1 MKQSIELNH
10 GQKAIPA
17 IGLGVF
23 KVEDGDTVIDAVVEA
38 IRQGYRHIDTAAVY
52 ENEEGVGIGI
62 RKGME
67 MANISRDDLFITSK
81 LWNADQGYDA
91 AIAAYEASLE
101 RLGLEQ
107 LDLYLIHWP
116 VEDKIVDS
124 WRALEQLY
132 RDGRVGAVGVS
143 NFQIHHLETL
153 AANSEL
159 VPAVNQ
165 VERHPLLRQTEL
177 SSYMTEHGI
186 VPVAWAPLMQG
197 GLFEEPTLVTIAKE
211 VERSVAQV
219 VLRWHLQ
226 TGWVIIPK
234 SVKSHRI
241 EENFSLHDFELSKE
255 QMERIDALDQHKRVG
270 PDPDDFDF

>member
-1 MKQSIELNH
+1 MKQSIQLNH
-10 GQKAIPA
+10 GQEAIPT

-52 ENEEGVGIGI
+52 ENEKGVGIGI

-81 LWNADQGYDA
+81 LWNADQGYDS

-107 LDLYLIHWP
+107 LDLYLMHWP
-116 VEDKIVDS
+116 VEDKIVES

-177 SSYMTEHGI
+177 ASYMTEHGI

-219 VLRWHLQ
+219 ILRWHLQ

-234 SVKSHRI
+234 SIKSHRI
-241 EENFSLHDFELSKE
+241 EENFSLHDFELSKD
-255 QMERIDALDQHKRVG
+255 QMERIDALDEHKRVG

>member
-10 GQKAIPA
+10 GQKVIPT

-81 LWNADQGYDA
+81 LWNADQGYES

-132 RDGRVGAVGVS
+132 REGRVGAVGVS

-177 SSYMTEHGI
+177 ASYMTEHGI

-197 GLFEEPTLVTIAKE
+197 GLFEEPTLVTIAEE

-219 VLRWHLQ
+219 ILRWHLQ

>member
-10 GQKAIPA
+10 GQKAIPN

-81 LWNADQGYDA
+81 LWNADQGYES
-91 AIAAYEASLE
+91 AIAAYETSLE

-132 RDGRVGAVGVS
+132 REGRVGAVGVS

-153 AANSEL
+153 AAYSEL

-165 VERHPLLRQTEL
+165 VERHPLLHQPEL
-177 SSYMTEHGI
+177 ASYMTEHGI

-219 VLRWHLQ
+219 ILRWHLQ

>member
-1 MKQSIELNH
+1 MKQSIQLNH
-10 GQKAIPA
+10 GQKAIPT

-67 MANISRDDLFITSK
+67 VANISRDDLFITSK
-81 LWNADQGYDA
+81 LWNADQGYDS

-116 VEDKIVDS
+116 VEGKIVDS

-177 SSYMTEHGI
+177 ASYMAEHGI

-219 VLRWHLQ
+219 ILRWHLQ
-226 TGWVIIPK
+226 TGWIIIPK

-241 EENFSLHDFELSKE
+241 EENFSLHDFELNKE

>member
-1 MKQSIELNH
+1 MKQSIQLNH

-67 MANISRDDLFITSK
+67 IANISRDDLFITSK

-143 NFQIHHLETL
+143 NFQTHHLETL
-153 AANSEL
+153 AANSAL

-177 SSYMTEHGI
+177 FSYMSEHGI

-197 GLFEEPTLVTIAKE
+197 GLFEEPMLVEIAKE

-219 VLRWHLQ
+219 ILRWHLQ

-241 EENFSLHDFELSKE
+241 EENFNLYDFELSDE
-255 QMERIDALDQHKRVG
+255 QMKRIDALDQHKRVG

>member
-10 GQKAIPA
+10 GQKAIPT

-81 LWNADQGYDA
+81 LWNADQGYES

-132 RDGRVGAVGVS
+132 REGRVGAVGVS

-177 SSYMTEHGI
+177 SSYMSEHGI

-197 GLFEEPTLVTIAKE
+197 GLFEQPTLVTIAKE

-219 VLRWHLQ
+219 ILRWHLQ

>member
-10 GQKAIPA
+10 GQKVIPA

-23 KVEDGDTVIDAVVEA
+23 KVEDGDTVIDTVVEA

-52 ENEEGVGIGI
+52 ENEEGVGVGI

-67 MANISRDDLFITSK
+67 IANISRDELFITSK
-81 LWNADQGYDA
+81 LWNADQGYDS

-116 VEDKIVDS
+116 VEDKMVES
-124 WRALEQLY
+124 WRALETLY
-132 RDGRVGAVGVS
+132 REGRVGAVGVS

-153 AANSEL
+153 AANSDL

-177 SSYMTEHGI
+177 ASYMSEHGI

-197 GLFEEPTLVTIAKE
+197 GLFEEQTLVE
-211 VERSVAQV
+211 VAGEVNRSVAQV
-219 VLRWHLQ
+219 LLRWHLQ

-234 SVKSHRI
+234 SIKPHRI
-241 EENFSLHDFELSKE
+241 AENFDVHDFELTND

>member
-1 MKQSIELNH
+1 MEQAIQLNH

-23 KVEDGDTVIDAVVEA
+23 KVEDGGAVIDAVVEA

-67 MANISRDDLFITSK
+67 IANISRDELFITSK
-81 LWNADQGYDA
+81 LWNADQGYDS

-101 RLGLEQ
+101 RLGLER

-116 VEDKIVDS
+116 VEDKMIES
-124 WRALEQLY
+124 WRALETLY
-132 RDGRVGAVGVS
+132 REGRVGAVGVS

-153 AANSEL
+153 VANSDL

-165 VERHPLLRQTEL
+165 VERHPLLRQSEL
-177 SSYMTEHGI
+177 ATYMNEHGI

-197 GLFEEPTLVTIAKE
+197 GLFEEPTLLEVAKE

-219 VLRWHLQ
+219 ILRWHLQ

-234 SVKSHRI
+234 SIKPHRI
-241 EENFSLHDFELSKE
+241 EENFSLYDFELSEE
-255 QMERIDALDQHKRVG
+255 QMNRIDTLDRHKRVG

>member
-1 MKQSIELNH
+1 MKQSIQLNH

-67 MANISRDDLFITSK
+67 IANISRDDLFITSK

-143 NFQIHHLETL
+143 NFQTHHLETL

-177 SSYMTEHGI
+177 SSYMSEHGI

-197 GLFEEPTLVTIAKE
+197 GLFEEPMLVEIAKE
-211 VERSVAQV
+211 VKRSVAQV
-219 VLRWHLQ
+219 MLRWHLQ

-234 SVKSHRI
+234 SVKAHRI
-241 EENFSLHDFELSKE
+241 EENFNLYDFELSEE
-255 QMERIDALDQHKRVG
+255 QINRIDALDQHKRVG

>member
-1 MKQSIELNH
+1 MKQSIQLNH
-10 GQKAIPA
+10 GQEAIPT

-23 KVEDGDTVIDAVVEA
+23 KVEDGNTVIDAVVEA

-52 ENEEGVGIGI
+52 ENEKGVGIGI

-81 LWNADQGYDA
+81 LWNADQGYDS

-116 VEDKIVDS
+116 VEDKIVES

-177 SSYMTEHGI
+177 ASYMTEHGI

-197 GLFEEPTLVTIAKE
+197 GLFEDPTLVTIAKE

-219 VLRWHLQ
+219 ILRWHLQ

-234 SVKSHRI
+234 SIKSHRI
-241 EENFSLHDFELSKE
+241 EENFSLHDFELSKD
-255 QMERIDALDQHKRVG
+255 QMERIDALDEHKRVG

>member
-1 MKQSIELNH
+1 MEQTIQLNH

-23 KVEDGDTVIDAVVEA
+23 KVEDGGAVIDAVVEA

-52 ENEEGVGIGI
+52 RNEEGVGVGL

-67 MANISRDDLFITSK
+67 IANISRDDLFITSK
-81 LWNADQGYDA
+81 LWNADQGYDS

-101 RLGLEQ
+101 RLGLER

-116 VEDKIVDS
+116 VEDKMIES
-124 WRALEQLY
+124 WRALETLY
-132 RDGRVGAVGVS
+132 REGRVGAVGVS

-153 AANSEL
+153 AANSDL

-165 VERHPLLRQTEL
+165 VERHPLLRQSEL
-177 SSYMTEHGI
+177 ATYMNEHGI

-197 GLFEEPTLVTIAKE
+197 GLFEEPTLLEVAKE

-219 VLRWHLQ
+219 ILRWHLQ

-234 SVKSHRI
+234 SIKPHRI
-241 EENFSLHDFELSKE
+241 EENFSLYDFELSEE
-255 QMERIDALDQHKRVG
+255 QMNRIDTLDRHKRVG

>member
-1 MKQSIELNH
+1 MKQSIKLNH

-67 MANISRDDLFITSK
+67 IANISRDDLFITSK

-143 NFQIHHLETL
+143 NFQAHHLETL

-165 VERHPLLRQTEL
+165 VERHPLLRQTDL
-177 SSYMTEHGI
+177 SSYMSEHGI

-197 GLFEEPTLVTIAKE
+197 GLFEEPTLVEIAKE

-219 VLRWHLQ
+219 ILRWHLQ

-241 EENFSLHDFELSKE
+241 EENFNLYDFELSDE
-255 QMERIDALDQHKRVG
+255 QMNRIDALDQHKRVG

>member
-1 MKQSIELNH
+1 MKQSIQLNH
-10 GQKAIPA
+10 GQEAIPT

-23 KVEDGDTVIDAVVEA
+23 KVEDGNTVIDAVVEA

-52 ENEEGVGIGI
+52 ENEKGVGIGI

-81 LWNADQGYDA
+81 LWNADQGYDS

-107 LDLYLIHWP
+107 LDLYLMHWP
-116 VEDKIVDS
+116 VEDKIVES

-177 SSYMTEHGI
+177 ASYMTEHGI

-219 VLRWHLQ
+219 ILRWHLQ

-234 SVKSHRI
+234 SIKSHRI
-241 EENFSLHDFELSKE
+241 EENFSLHDFELSKD
-255 QMERIDALDQHKRVG
+255 QMERIDALDEHKRVG

>member
-1 MKQSIELNH
+1 MKQSIQLNH

-67 MANISRDDLFITSK
+67 IANISRDDLFITSK

-124 WRALEQLY
+124 WSALEQLY

-143 NFQIHHLETL
+143 NFQAHHLETL
-153 AANSEL
+153 AVNSEL

-177 SSYMTEHGI
+177 SSYMSEHGI

-197 GLFEEPTLVTIAKE
+197 GLFEEPTLVEIAKE

-219 VLRWHLQ
+219 ILRWHLQ

-241 EENFSLHDFELSKE
+241 EENFNLYDFELSDE
-255 QMERIDALDQHKRVG
+255 QMNRIDALDQHKRVG

>member
-1 MKQSIELNH
+1 MEQMIQLNH

-23 KVEDGDTVIDAVVEA
+23 KVEDGGAVIDAVVEA

-52 ENEEGVGIGI
+52 RNEEGVGVGL
-62 RKGME
+62 RKGIE
-67 MANISRDDLFITSK
+67 IANISRDDLFITSK
-81 LWNADQGYDA
+81 LWNADQGYDS

-101 RLGLEQ
+101 RLGLER

-116 VEDKIVDS
+116 VEDKMIES
-124 WRALEQLY
+124 WRALETLY
-132 RDGRVGAVGVS
+132 REGRVGAVGVS

-153 AANSEL
+153 AANSDL

-165 VERHPLLRQTEL
+165 VERHPLLRQSEL
-177 SSYMTEHGI
+177 ATYMNEHGI

-197 GLFEEPTLVTIAKE
+197 GLFEEPTLLEVAKE
-211 VERSVAQV
+211 VERSVAQMI
-219 VLRWHLQ
+219 LRWHLQ

-234 SVKSHRI
+234 SIKPHRI
-241 EENFSLHDFELSKE
+241 EENFSLYDFELSEE
-255 QMERIDALDQHKRVG
+255 QMNRIDALDRHKRVG

>member
-10 GQKAIPA
+10 GQKAIPT

-81 LWNADQGYDA
+81 LWNADQGYESA
-91 AIAAYEASLE
+91 LAAYEASLE

-132 RDGRVGAVGVS
+132 REGRVGAVGVS

-177 SSYMTEHGI
+177 ASYMTEHGI

-197 GLFEEPTLVTIAKE
+197 GLFEQPTLVTIAKE

-219 VLRWHLQ
+219 ILRWHLQ

>member
-10 GQKAIPA
+10 GQKAIPT

-81 LWNADQGYDA
+81 LWNADQGYES

-124 WRALEQLY
+124 WRSLEQLY

-177 SSYMTEHGI
+177 ASYMTEHGI

-219 VLRWHLQ
+219 MLRWHLQ

-241 EENFSLHDFELSKE
+241 EENFSLHDFELNE
-255 QMERIDALDQHKRVG
+255 DQMERIDALDQYKRVG

>member
-1 MKQSIELNH
+1 MKQSVELNH
-10 GQKAIPA
+10 GQKAIPTT
-17 IGLGVF
+17 GLGVF

-81 LWNADQGYDA
+81 LWNADQGYES

-132 RDGRVGAVGVS
+132 REGRVGAVGVS

-177 SSYMTEHGI
+177 ASYMTEHGI

-211 VERSVAQV
+211 MERSVAQV
-219 VLRWHLQ
+219 ILRWHLQ

>member
-10 GQKAIPA
+10 GHKAIPT

-23 KVEDGDTVIDAVVEA
+23 KVEDGDMVIDAVVEA
-38 IRQGYRHIDTAAVY
+38 IHQGYRHIDTATVY

-81 LWNADQGYDA
+81 LWNADQGYES

-101 RLGLEQ
+101 RLVLEQ

-124 WRALEQLY
+124 WRCLEQLY
-132 RDGRVGAVGVS
+132 REGRVRAVGVS
-143 NFQIHHLETL
+143 NFRTHHLETL

-165 VERHPLLRQTEL
+165 VEWHRLLRQPEL
-177 SSYMTEHGI
+177 ASYMTEHGI

-219 VLRWHLQ
+219 ILRWHLQ
-226 TGWVIIPK
+226 TGWILIPK
-234 SVKSHRI
+234 SIKSHRI
-241 EENFSLHDFELSKE
+241 EENFSLHDFELNKD

>member
-1 MKQSIELNH
+1 MKQSIQLNH
-10 GQKAIPA
+10 GQEAIPT

-23 KVEDGDTVIDAVVEA
+23 KVEDGNTVIDAVVEA

-52 ENEEGVGIGI
+52 ENEKGVGIGI

-81 LWNADQGYDA
+81 LWNADQGYDS

-116 VEDKIVDS
+116 VEDKIVES

-177 SSYMTEHGI
+177 ASYMTEHGI

-219 VLRWHLQ
+219 ILRWHLQ

-234 SVKSHRI
+234 SIKSHRI
-241 EENFSLHDFELSKE
+241 EENFSLHDFELSKD
-255 QMERIDALDQHKRVG
+255 QMERIDALDEHKRVG

>member
-10 GQKAIPA
+10 GQKAIPT

-81 LWNADQGYDA
+81 LWNADQGYES

-132 RDGRVGAVGVS
+132 REGRVGAVGVS

-165 VERHPLLRQTEL
+165 VERHPLLRQPEL
-177 SSYMTEHGI
+177 ASYMAEHGI
-186 VPVAWAPLMQG
+186 ASVAWAPLMQG
-197 GLFEEPTLVTIAKE
+197 GLFEDPTLVTIAKE

-219 VLRWHLQ
+219 ILRWHLQ

>member
-1 MKQSIELNH
+1 MKQSIQLNH

-67 MANISRDDLFITSK
+67 IANISRDDLFITSK

-143 NFQIHHLETL
+143 NFQTHHLETL

-177 SSYMTEHGI
+177 SSYMSEHGI

-197 GLFEEPTLVTIAKE
+197 GLFEEPMLVEIAKE
-211 VERSVAQV
+211 VKRSVAQV
-219 VLRWHLQ
+219 MLRWHLQ

-241 EENFSLHDFELSKE
+241 EENFNLYDFELSEE
-255 QMERIDALDQHKRVG
+255 QINRIDALDQHKRVG

>member
-1 MKQSIELNH
+1 MRENIQLNH
-10 GQKAIPA
+10 GKKAIPA
-17 IGLGVF
+17 VGLGVF
-23 KVEDGDTVIDAVVEA
+23 KVEDGNTVIDAVVEA

-67 MANISRDDLFITSK
+67 IANISRDDLFITSK

-91 AIAAYEASLE
+91 AIAAYEASLK

-116 VEDKIVDS
+116 VEDKMVDS
-124 WRALEQLY
+124 WRALESLY
-132 RDGRVGAVGVS
+132 REGRVGAVGVS
-143 NFQIHHLETL
+143 NFQVHHLETL
-153 AANSEL
+153 AANSDL

-177 SSYMTEHGI
+177 ASYMSEHGI

-197 GLFEEPTLVTIAKE
+197 GLFEEATLVEIAKE
-211 VERSVAQV
+211 VNRSVAQV
-219 VLRWHLQ
+219 ILRWHLQ

-234 SVKSHRI
+234 SIKSHRI
-241 EENFSLHDFELSKE
+241 EENFSLHDFELSDE
-255 QMERIDALDQHKRVG
+255 QMNRIDALDQHQRVG